1 MDYSSKPTIS
11 HLDPQDDHKHE
22 IEMVENEK
30 SITFDA
36 RPHGDIDNMG
46 QELTGY
52 EDLTLWQTAKTFKK
66 TCLLCLAVTFSAAA
80 EGYEVSRSRETLAI
94 RA

>member
-1 MDYSSKPTIS
+1 MND
-11 HLDPQDDHKHE
+11 LNDP
-22 IEMVENEK
+22 
-30 SITFDA
+30 A
-36 RPHGDIDNMG
+36 RPIDYQDEKKDDIKMLEHAAALTLEGNPKLKDANLG

-80 EGYEVSRSRETLAI
+80 EGYEASRSIFLV
-94 RA
+94 